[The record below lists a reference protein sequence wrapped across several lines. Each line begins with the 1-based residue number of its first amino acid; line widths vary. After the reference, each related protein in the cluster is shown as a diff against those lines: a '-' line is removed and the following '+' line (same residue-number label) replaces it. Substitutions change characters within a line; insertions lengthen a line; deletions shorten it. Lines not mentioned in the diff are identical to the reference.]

1 MTKKHIRLTKRQLAA
16 LARRYTVG
24 ESFADIAADYGVTPP
39 TIANWLRGRVV
50 SRAVS
55 RAVSRH
61 SPGSQSANPKYVAA
75 LSRLIADGVS
85 STEVARRFGVTRQAV
100 SFILAKRAV
109 SIREMRR
116 RAKEDAT

>member
-55 RAVSRH
+55 QHRR
-61 SPGSQSANPKYVAA
+61 GSQPANPKYVAA

>member
-1 MTKKHIRLTKRQLAA
+1 MTKKHIRLTKRQIVA
-16 LARRYTVG
+16 LARRYTAG
-24 ESFADIAADYGVTPP
+24 ESFTDIAVDYGVTWP

-50 SRAVS
+50 P

-61 SPGSQSANPKYVAA
+61 SRGSQPADPKYVAT

-85 STEVARRFGVTRQAV
+85 TTEVARRFGVTHQAV

-109 SIREMRR
+109 SVREMRR